1 MVFDGVPYPVVE
13 FEDVDAA
20 VLKDVRAL
28 IDTNTARGDAS
39 IHGILYGPF
48 SRAMVMLFV
57 RDTKVPFVIAS
68 RDSKT
73 TLSRATWATIAGVHA
88 PPCLIDVQGVQ
99 VEAGVSEGTDANV
112 LGADYLA
119 AAKATLAINYATLSG
134 VLLELNRMS
143 TARMTWMTVVVRCC
157 CD

>member
-28 IDTNTARGDAS
+28 IDTARGDAS

-48 SRAMVMLFV
+48 SRVMVMLFV
-57 RDTKVPFVIAS
+57 CDTKVPFVIAS

-73 TLSRATWATIAGVHA
+73 TLSRATWATISGVHA
-88 PPCLIDVQGVQ
+88 PPPCLIDIQGVQ
-99 VEAGVSEGTDANV
+99 VEVGVSVGTAANV

-119 AAKATLAINYATLSG
+119 AAKVSLAIDYATLSG

-157 CD
+157 CN